1 MIAEK
6 EGATCAQHESLHT
19 LQDPWYLLSY
29 VTMSRWKAVEVTGED
44 FGTFALVRWIPFA
57 YVAFLLIGA
66 ATALPALC
74 SFKSVAARFG
84 TFGVNA
90 AAPSRKDSKV

>member
-1 MIAEK
+1 MRLHS
-6 EGATCAQHESLHT
+6 ATFLMQGGGKRPQT
-19 LQDPWYLLSY
+19 
-29 VTMSRWKAVEVTGED
+29 
-44 FGTFALVRWIPFA
+44 FA